1 MAKAVKRNFSGSL
14 GLGNV
19 KFDKSGFVSD
29 GLSAVNQA
37 AAGLSQSL
45 QNESRQRNELEQN
58 YRDGIVQGK
67 FAPGMAKD
75 VQAGLDELSKFGNSN
90 SNEYKTKLNQL
101 NAKLAIDVADQQRV
115 HTAVTNQQKVAKEDP
130 DAKFYEQD
138 SIYNIINS
146 STDAKG
152 LKTSDNDVID
162 AYKGAIKDVKNIKTD
177 AVVEDFK
184 EKIGSYVTAWKSS
197 TQEIDP
203 ETGLIKIKDSQGQ
216 TQKTQ
221 GFEIVNGVS
230 VPKFKTNADIPVEW
244 VEKFYGS
251 GKAAMALM
259 DDYVEKNKNKE
270 GYKDNPETEDI
281 DEGVLQLKQEY
292 LREKIL
298 GTMIPNYSVS
308 SGSQD
313 DIKAPPGGGTGSG
326 DGNANP
332 LISQMS
338 EVIQGSTNVIDEN
351 TPLDRISLGDSDDE
365 INVYNVSSKVDKF
378 FFGKDEDGDPIKADN
393 VYLST
398 SKTDGENTLYVEIG
412 DEVKSFRESQF
423 KQLMNDMSQGKMNG
437 FDITD
442 LQKSNLYN
450 QNTQQYDLNRASGE
464 GVEIIEE
471 VSDAEILNRRKAQ
484 SLNGLNKAL
493 SGFGLGS
500 DSVSPLDELSTS
512 DFKSTEQSK
521 KLSESLTSAL
531 VGKRIPTFNGGSEIV
546 SIATDQKKF
555 FTQTNENIN
564 IKYAD
569 GEEDTLTVN
578 EFKARFK

>member
-37 AAGLSQSL
+37 AAGVRQSL

-67 FAPGMAKD
+67 FAPGMAED
-75 VQAGLDELSKFGNSN
+75 VQKGLDELSKFGNSN

-115 HTAVTNQQKVAKEDP
+115 NTAVTNQQKVAKEDP

-138 SIYNIINS
+138 NIYNAINS

-152 LKTSDNDVID
+152 LKTSDDDVVG
-162 AYKGAIKDVKNIKTD
+162 AYKSAIKNVKNIKSD

-221 GFEIVNGVS
+221 GFEMDIVNGVS
-230 VPKFKTNADIPVEW
+230 VPKFKTNSEIPVTW
-244 VEKFYGS
+244 VEKFYTS
-251 GKAAMALM
+251 SKAASTLM
-259 DDYVEKNKNKE
+259 DDYVEKNKKK
-270 GYKDNPETEDI
+270 YKDNPATDDV

-292 LREKIL
+292 LREKVL
-298 GTMIPNYSVS
+298 GRMIPNYSAS

-313 DIKAPPGGGTGSG
+313 DIKAPPGGSGSG

-338 EVIQGSTNVIDEN
+338 EVIQGSTNVIDDN
-351 TPLDRISLGDSDDE
+351 TPLDRISLGDSDEE

-450 QNTQQYDLNRASGE
+450 QTTQQYDLTRASGE
-464 GVEIIEE
+464 GAEFVED
-471 VSDAEILNRRKAQ
+471 VTDAEILNRRKVQ

-512 DFKSTEQSK
+512 DFKSNTQSK
-521 KLSESLTSAL
+521 KLSETLTSAL

-546 SIATDQKKF
+546 TIKTDQNMI
-555 FTQTNENIN
+555 QANQNIF
-564 IKYAD
+564 IEYSD
-569 GEEDTLTVN
+569 GQDETISLND
-578 EFKARFK
+578 FKERFK

>member
-115 HTAVTNQQKVAKEDP
+115 HTAVTNQQTVAKNDP

-138 SIYNIINS
+138 NIYNAINS
-146 STDAKG
+146 STEAKG
-152 LKTSDNDVID
+152 LKTSDDDVVG

-197 TQEIDP
+197 TQETDP
-203 ETGLIKIKDSQGQ
+203 LTGLIKIKDSQGQ

-259 DDYVEKNKNKE
+259 DDYVEKNKNKK
-270 GYKDNPETEDI
+270 GYKDDPSTKDV

-313 DIKAPPGGGTGSG
+313 DIKAPPGSGSGSG

-338 EVIQGSTNVIDEN
+338 EVIQGSTNIIDEN

-450 QNTQQYDLNRASGE
+450 QKTQQYDLTIASGE
-464 GVEIIEE
+464 GAEFVED
-471 VSDAEILNRRKAQ
+471 VTDAEILNRRKVQ

-512 DFKSTEQSK
+512 DFKSNAQSK

-546 SIATDQKKF
+546 TIGTEQNIIQSNQNIIIEYSDGQKE
-555 FTQTNENIN
+555 TISLN
-564 IKYAD
+564 D
-569 GEEDTLTVN
+569 
-578 EFKARFK
+578 FKERFK

>member
-37 AAGLSQSL
+37 AAGVRQSL

-67 FAPGMAKD
+67 FAPGMAED
-75 VQAGLDELSKFGNSN
+75 VQKGLDELSKFGNSN

-115 HTAVTNQQKVAKEDP
+115 NTAVTNQQKVAKEDP

-138 SIYNIINS
+138 NIYNAINS

-152 LKTSDNDVID
+152 LKTSDDDVVG
-162 AYKGAIKDVKNIKTD
+162 AYKSAIKNVKNIKSD

-221 GFEIVNGVS
+221 GFEMDIVNGVS
-230 VPKFKTNADIPVEW
+230 VPKFKTNSEIPVTW
-244 VEKFYGS
+244 VEKFYTS
-251 GKAAMALM
+251 SKAASTLM
-259 DDYVEKNKNKE
+259 DDYVEKNKKK
-270 GYKDNPETEDI
+270 YKDNPATDDV

-292 LREKIL
+292 LREKVL
-298 GTMIPNYSVS
+298 GRMIPNYSAS

-313 DIKAPPGGGTGSG
+313 DIKAPPGGSGSG

-338 EVIQGSTNVIDEN
+338 EVIQGSTNVIDDN
-351 TPLDRISLGDSDDE
+351 TPLDRISLGDSDEE

-450 QNTQQYDLNRASGE
+450 QTTQQYDLTRASGE
-464 GVEIIEE
+464 GAEFVED
-471 VSDAEILNRRKAQ
+471 VTDAEILNRRKVQ

-500 DSVSPLDELSTS
+500 DSVSPLDELTIS
-512 DFKSTEQSK
+512 DFKSNAQSK
-521 KLSESLTSAL
+521 KLSETLTSAL

-546 SIATDQKKF
+546 TIATDQKPF
-555 FTQTNENIN
+555 FTQTNENIT
-564 IKYAD
+564 IEYAD
-569 GEEDTLTVN
+569 GQSETISLND
-578 EFKARFK
+578 FKERFK

>member
-37 AAGLSQSL
+37 AAGVSQSL

-67 FAPGMAKD
+67 FAPGMAED
-75 VQAGLDELSKFGNSN
+75 VQKGLDELSKFGNSN

-115 HTAVTNQQKVAKEDP
+115 NTAVTNQQKVAKEDP

-138 SIYNIINS
+138 NIYNAINS

-152 LKTSDNDVID
+152 LKTSDDDVVG
-162 AYKGAIKDVKNIKTD
+162 AYKSAIKNVKNIKSD

-221 GFEIVNGVS
+221 GFEMDIVNGVS
-230 VPKFKTNADIPVEW
+230 VPKFKTNSEIPVTW
-244 VEKFYGS
+244 VEKFYTS
-251 GKAAMALM
+251 SKAASTLM
-259 DDYVEKNKNKE
+259 DDYVEKNKKK
-270 GYKDNPETEDI
+270 YKDNPATDDV

-292 LREKIL
+292 LREKVL
-298 GTMIPNYSVS
+298 GRMIPNYSAS

-313 DIKAPPGGGTGSG
+313 DIKAPPGGSGSG

-338 EVIQGSTNVIDEN
+338 EVIQGSTNVIDDN
-351 TPLDRISLGDSDDE
+351 TPLDRISLGDSDEE

-450 QNTQQYDLNRASGE
+450 QNTQQYDLTRASGE
-464 GVEIIEE
+464 GAEFIEE
-471 VSDAEILNRRKAQ
+471 VSDAEILNRRKVQ

-493 SGFGLGS
+493 SSFGLGS